1 VLNRAL
7 MLLLLWPLLLP
18 PGFCLCRP
26 SNLGFRASA
35 VETSPAEAPS
45 CPCCRHKTITDNL
58 DTLDQPEYPADDV
71 PHAPVCPAHPSW
83 KILRAATSDTG
94 TSIDDGVTV
103 ALWATVALEHPGWHD
118 SAISRAH
125 ILEDR
130 PSAPVPLQLRC

>member
-26 SNLGFRASA
+26 SKLGFRASA
-35 VETSPAEAPS
+35 VEAPPATTPS
-45 CPCCRHKTITDNL
+45 CPCCRHKATIENL
-58 DTLDQPEYPADDV
+58 DTLDQPEQPDTEA

-83 KILRAATSDTG
+83 KILRAATSDSG
-94 TSIDDGVTV
+94 PSIDDDVHAAIWV
-103 ALWATVALEHPGWHD
+103 AVAPEYPEWHD

-125 ILEDR
+125 TLEQR
-130 PSAPVPLQLRC
+130 PSATVPLHLRC